1 MKIFCSIVFVLFPGL
16 AICQKGSIPAGGT
29 ANPGSGSE
37 YVLTCA
43 DKVIEVKDFSDYYYA
58 SFDLDKPTEL
68 TLKSVNPIKSCEISP
83 LSRAIKY
90 QVRDH
95 QITFK
100 LEKHGYVVVRIN
112 ETDRIFVFAEAQ
124 ESKPDN
130 FVDIRGYG
138 VENDGIKTQTEL
150 IQKAID
156 ETASTGMT
164 LYFPKGKY
172 TAGQI
177 CLRQNTQ
184 IHLERGAVLQ
194 ADTSDVDQYG
204 STDKVKTRKFIY
216 IKDADNVKITGYGIL
231 NGNGG
236 RLREKFGDEARMR
249 LIMAVNCKH
258 LTIEGVT
265 LLDPGSWNTQILL
278 CQDVLIKHVKLL
290 NNTSLSNTDGF
301 DPDASK
307 RLIIEACFACCS
319 DDNVAIKSTNYSDYL
334 ANAEDKTVR
343 GCVFLTKK
351 SSLKVG
357 TETRAES
364 MRNILFE
371 DNDVIESD
379 RGMALY
385 ISDGTTFENIRFMNN
400 RFERN
405 YPDAKRAGF
414 YFEINRRNP
423 DSKPGKMNN
432 ILIKDCVF
440 RSAFPRSS
448 FIKGLDADHVIEN
461 ITVDNLTI
469 NGKMVHNQKEAGI
482 EINDFVRNLIFK

>member
-1 MKIFCSIVFVLFPGL
+1 MKDI
-16 AICQKGSIPAGGT
+16 
-29 ANPGSGSE
+29 
-37 YVLTCA
+37 LTRA
-43 DKVIEVKDFSDYYYA
+43 DNEIEIRAFSHYFYA
-58 SFDLDKPTEL
+58 SFDLGKPTEL
-68 TLKSVNPIKSCEISP
+68 TLKSANSIKSCEISP

-90 QVRDH
+90 QVRGN
-95 QITFK
+95 QVTFR
-100 LEKHGYVVVRIN
+100 LEKPGYVVIRIN
-112 ETDRIFVFAEAQ
+112 ESDRIFLFAEA
-124 ESKPDN
+124 PVVRLADT
-130 FVDIRGYG
+130 VDIRSYG
-138 VENDGIKTQTEL
+138 VENDGQNTQTEL

-156 ETASTGMT
+156 EAAAIGKT
-164 LYFPKGKY
+164 LVFPKGIY

-177 CLRQNTQ
+177 CLRQNSQ

-194 ADTSDVDQYG
+194 ADTGSVDQYY
-204 STDKVKTRKFIY
+204 SHDKINTRKFIY
-216 IKDADNVKITGYGIL
+216 IKDADHVKISGYGSI
-231 NGNGG
+231 NGRGG
-236 RLREKFGDEARMR
+236 KLREKFGDEARMR
-249 LIMAVNCKH
+249 LVMAVNCKN
-258 LTIEGVT
+258 LSIEGVT
-265 LLDPGSWNTQILL
+265 LIDPGSWNTQILL
-278 CQDVLIKHVKLL
+278 CQDVVIRHVKLL

-307 RLIIEACFACCS
+307 KLTIEACFAFCS
-319 DDNVAIKSTNYSDYL
+319 DDNVAIKTTNYGDYL
-334 ANAEDKTVR
+334 ANAEDITIR

-385 ISDGTTFENIRFMNN
+385 ISDGTTYENIRFVNN

-440 RSAFPRSS
+440 QSSFPRSS
-448 FIKGLDADHVIEN
+448 FIKGLDTSHRIEN
-461 ITVDNLTI
+461 VTVDNLI
-469 NGKMVHNQKEAGI
+469 IDGKKVNNQKEAGI
-482 EINDFVRNLIFK
+482 EINDFVSNLLFK